1 MSPRRLARSP
11 SSSLAPSTR
20 RRQRGLTLI
29 GLLFWGATAAVTA
42 VVGMKVFPT
51 VLEYYTVQR
60 VVDRIAAGNP
70 ATVPQVRQEFDR
82 ATQVEYSIQS
92 IKASDLVVTK
102 DGSDKVVIEFAWDK
116 EIDLFG
122 PVYLMIKYRGKSR

>member
-1 MSPRRLARSP
+1 MSSRRHPLL
-11 SSSLAPSTR
+11 SSSL

-29 GLLFWGATAAVTA
+29 GLLFWGGVLAVLA
-42 VVGMKVFPT
+42 VIGMKVFPT

-70 ATVPQVRQEFDR
+70 STVPQVRQEFDK

-92 IKASDLVVTK
+92 IKSSDLVVSK
-102 DGSDKVVIEFAWDK
+102 NANDKVVIEFAWDK
-116 EIDLFG
+116 EVDLAG
-122 PVYLMIKYRGKSR
+122 PVYLLIKYRGKSR

>member
-1 MSPRRLARSP
+1 MPQMSCRRLTP
-11 SSSLAPSTR
+11 SAPSR
-20 RRQRGLTLI
+20 SQRGVTLF
-29 GLLFWGATAAVTA
+29 GLLFWGIVIAVTA
-42 VVGMKVFPT
+42 TVGMKVFPT

-70 ATVPQVRQEFDR
+70 STVPQVRQEFDH

-92 IKASDLVVTK
+92 LKSSDLVVTK
-102 DGSDKVVIEFAWDK
+102 DANDKVVIEFAWDK

-122 PVYLMIKYRGKSR
+122 PVYLLIKYHGKSR

>member
-1 MSPRRLARSP
+1 MPQMSHRRLTPP
-11 SSSLAPSTR
+11 SFSSR

-29 GLLFWGATAAVTA
+29 GLLFWGGIAAVTA

-70 ATVPQVRQEFDR
+70 ATVPQVRQEFER
-82 ATQVEYSIQS
+82 AIQIEYSIQS
-92 IKASDLVVTK
+92 IQSGDLVVSK
-102 DGSDKVVIEFAWDK
+102 DANDKVIIEFAWNK

-122 PVYLMIKYRGKSR
+122 PVYLLIKYQGKSR

>member
-1 MSPRRLARSP
+1 MSLLRRPP
-11 SSSLAPSTR
+11 SFP

-29 GLLFWGATAAVTA
+29 GLLFWGSVVAVAA
-42 VVGMKVFPT
+42 VVGMKIFPT

-70 ATVPQVRQEFDR
+70 ATVPQVRQEFEK

-92 IKASDLVVTK
+92 IKSSDLVVTK
-102 DGSDKVVIEFAWDK
+102 DGNDKVVIEFAWDK

>member
-1 MSPRRLARSP
+1 MPQMSRRLQPSAPLRS
-11 SSSLAPSTR
+11 
-20 RRQRGLTLI
+20 QRGVTLF
-29 GLLFWGATAAVTA
+29 GLLFWGVVVATTA

-70 ATVPQVRQEFDR
+70 ATVPQVRQEFDQ
-82 ATQVEYSIQS
+82 ATMVEYSIQS
-92 IKASDLVVTK
+92 LKGSDLVITK
-102 DGSDKVVIEFAWDK
+102 DANDKVVIEFAWDK

-122 PVYLMIKYRGKSR
+122 PVYLLIKYHGKSR

>member
-1 MSPRRLARSP
+1 M
-11 SSSLAPSTR
+11 SSSRRPPSFPS
-20 RRQRGLTLI
+20 RQRGLTLI
-29 GLLFWGATAAVTA
+29 GLLFWGAVIAVSA
-42 VVGMKVFPT
+42 VVAMKVFPT

-70 ATVPQVRQEFDR
+70 ATVPQVRQEFDK
-82 ATQVEYSIQS
+82 AVQVEYSIQS
-92 IKASDLVVTK
+92 IRSGDLVVSK
-102 DGSDKVVIEFAWDK
+102 DGNDKVVIEFAWDK

>member
-1 MSPRRLARSP
+1 MHQMSQRRPTSP
-11 SSSLAPSTR
+11 SNR

-29 GLLFWGATAAVTA
+29 GLLFWGGVVAVLA

-70 ATVPQVRQEFDR
+70 STVPQVRQEFDK
-82 ATQVEYSIQS
+82 ATVTEYSIQS
-92 IKASDLVVTK
+92 IKSSDLVVSK
-102 DGSDKVVIEFAWDK
+102 DGNDKVVIEFGWDK
-116 EIDLFG
+116 EVDLFG
-122 PVYLMIKYRGKSR
+122 PVYLLIKYRGKSR

>member
-1 MSPRRLARSP
+1 MSHRRPARTTFP
-11 SSSLAPSTR
+11 SSLH
-20 RRQRGLTLI
+20 RQRGLTLI
-29 GLLFWGATAAVTA
+29 GLLFWGGVIA
-42 VVGMKVFPT
+42 VVAVIGMKVFPT

-70 ATVPQVRQEFDR
+70 STVPQVRQEFDKAR
-82 ATQVEYSIQS
+82 QVEYSIQS
-92 IKASDLVVTK
+92 ITGGDLVVTK
-102 DGSDKVVIEFAWDK
+102 DGSDKVVIEFAWDR